1 MEAEQRIQALEQ
13 EVQIL
18 KTQIQSILLDIQTHL
33 LTNAYPALRGH
44 HTASSSPEE
53 EDDDDEYDRAAPAA
67 PAPKVRKVSLNG
79 APAKP
84 ERAMPPVAPAEP
96 MMASLDE
103 QQSWVLENIQNAGVS
118 RTRDLIQ
125 QYAQQRRFTPEVSD
139 TLMRFTDMYA
149 AAADEPTLP
158 TRPSGMPVVPVN
170 VRSVAVPPAQPPKA
184 RTPQRATAPMPVAQ
198 PPVVQTPAAPMPVEE
213 PMKPPRR
220 PTATTPKSAAP
231 ARPAVVQQQPSSNSE
246 GVDQG
251 DDHSNVVLR
260 LIAGVQNAGAGVR
273 WGKNKD

>member
-44 HTASSSPEE
+44 HTASSSTED
-53 EDDDDEYDRAAPAA
+53 EDDDDEYDRAAPA
-67 PAPKVRKVSLNG
+67 PKVRKVTANAVPTKHEKAL
-79 APAKP
+79 
-84 ERAMPPVAPAEP
+84 PPVSPAEP

-103 QQSWVLENIQNAGVS
+103 QQEWVLQNIQETGVS

-125 QYAQQRRFTPEVSD
+125 QYAAQRRFTPEVSD

-158 TRPSGMPVVPVN
+158 SRPAGMPTGPVT
-170 VRSVAVPPAQPPKA
+170 VKAVTAPPAKQPAKA
-184 RTPQRATAPMPVAQ
+184 RTTQNS
-198 PPVVQTPAAPMPVEE
+198 AAPIPV
-213 PMKPPRR
+213 PVKAAPKAAAAKP
-220 PTATTPKSAAP
+220 KVAAP
-231 ARPAVVQQQPSSNSE
+231 ARPAAQVPEQQPVQSFEASEASDGTESEASSL
-246 GVDQG
+246 
-251 DDHSNVVLR
+251 VLR

-273 WGKNKD
+273 WGKNKN